1 MRDTITIGI
10 IGGTGWLGRSIATAL
25 LDSGF
30 VGLESLILSSRSG
43 ELKGAEGSLASV
55 QVTDDNQRLVGLSDV
70 VILSV
75 RPEDLAA
82 VKIDLAD
89 TLLVSLV
96 AGVSLHDIALHSGA
110 RRVVRAMPNA
120 ALELRTS
127 YTPWLANE
135 QVDGPD
141 KILVQRLFETCGEAD
156 EVFSENDL
164 DYLTA
169 LSGTGPSYPALLAKA
184 LYDGAIAQGLSETV
198 ARRAVTGVVVHASQL
213 ISETRGFEALLDTLV
228 GYRGV
233 SAAGIQGMTA
243 GGLAA
248 SVSAGISRAHEVAQS
263 RLFDVKVHG
272 RTE

>member
-30 VGLESLILSSRSG
+30 VGPESLILSSRSG

-263 RLFDVKVHG
+263 RLFDVKVPG